1 MQHTKQPIMGMSHDH
16 LQHASSATSEFR
28 AEEDLMNL
36 PPPILKKIAEEKKRY
51 TQTRDRLLS
60 VIAHDLRGPVG
71 NVHNGLMYLST
82 NSLPDENKR
91 IELIREL
98 TDSSGQALELLEN
111 LLNWSKL
118 HKGFIRIQP
127 QELDVS
133 EEIDKCIRLLNYSV
147 KQKSI
152 DLRILSEKSVKAFAD
167 KSSFDL
173 VIRNIISNAIKFT
186 PEKGHVTVTS
196 MEMNNRVV
204 ISIRDDG
211 PGMKKEYADLVLHLD
226 PFDPTYLSDRDIGP
240 GIGLYLCN
248 EFSKMNSGD
257 IWVKT
262 KPGSGSIFHISFPT
276 KKMSVIP

>member
-1 MQHTKQPIMGMSHDH
+1 MQHTKQPIMDMSHDN
-16 LQHASSATSEFR
+16 LQHTSSVTSEFR
-28 AEEDLMNL
+28 SEEELMNL
-36 PPPILKKIAEEKKRY
+36 PPPMLKKIAEEKKRY

-82 NSLPDENKR
+82 NSLPDENKKL
-91 IELIREL
+91 EMIREL

-118 HKGFIRIQP
+118 HRGFIRIQP

-133 EEIDKCIRLLNYSV
+133 EEINKCIRLLTYSV

-152 DLRILSEKSVKAFAD
+152 NMRILSENSVKAFAD
-167 KSSFDL
+167 KASFDL

-186 PEKGHVTVTS
+186 PEKGHVTITS

-211 PGMKKEYADLVLHLD
+211 PGMKKEYADRIMHTD
-226 PFDPTYLSDRDIGP
+226 PFDPTYLSDRDMGP

-248 EFSKMNSGD
+248 EFSRLNSGD

-262 KPGSGSIFHISFPT
+262 KPGIGSIFHVSFPT
-276 KKMSVIP
+276 KKSIIIP